1 MQTTIVRTG
10 QADRCVGM
18 KRKRGEGGGVREIEK
33 GGGETDREGDR

>member
-18 KRKRGEGGGVREIEK
+18 KRKRGGGGWSERDRE
-33 GGGETDREGDR
+33 GWGETDREGDR